1 MTEQASPDISFF
13 TEDIDFEKIDE
24 EMTIQWL
31 INVASIEGSTI
42 DFINIIFCSDDY
54 LHQLNLQYLEH
65 DTLTDII
72 TFPYE
77 EGIQIS
83 GDVFISIDRIR
94 DNSKALNIDFNEELD
109 RVMVHGL
116 LHLLGYRDKTEED
129 QKEMRTKED
138 FYLKMRVE

>member
-1 MTEQASPDISFF
+1 MTEQTSPDISFF
-13 TEDIDFEKIDE
+13 TEDIDFEKINE

-54 LHQLNLQYLEH
+54 LHQLNIQYLEH

-83 GDVFISIDRIR
+83 GDVFISIDRIK

-138 FYLKMRVE
+138 FYLKMRVG

>member
-1 MTEQASPDISFF
+1 MTELTSPEISFF
-13 TEDIDFEKIDE
+13 TEDIDFEKIDGE
-24 EMTIQWL
+24 KTIQWL
-31 INVASIEGSTI
+31 INVASSEESTI
-42 DFINIIFCSDDY
+42 DFLNIIFCSDDY
-54 LHQLNLQYLEH
+54 LHQLNLNYLNH

-77 EGIQIS
+77 EGSQIS
-83 GDVFISIDRIR
+83 GDVFISIDRIK

-116 LHLLGYRDKTEED
+116 LHLLGYRDKTEEE

-138 FYLKMRVE
+138 FYLKMRVG

>member
-1 MTEQASPDISFF
+1 MSFF

>member
-1 MTEQASPDISFF
+1 MTEQTSPDISFF

-54 LHQLNLQYLEH
+54 LHQLNIQYLEH

-83 GDVFISIDRIR
+83 GDVFISIDRIK

-138 FYLKMRVE
+138 FYLKMRVG